1 MRREIDEIKRGNE
14 LIRLLRLENKQL
26 RKGKW

>member
-14 LIRLLRLENKQL
+14 LIRLLGLENKQL